1 MQHRHQ
7 LRHFGHLD
15 LLGQIDADRAA
26 DDHGDDDPANVAGIR
41 PQNGGD
47 QRDRHAGDAEQ
58 VALLRRFMARQARRL
73 KINKIAATMYA
84 AVTNPPDICYPLVL
98 AKHLQHALSDG
109 EPTENIDAG
118 DQHGDK
124 GEETHPATMADL
136 QQRTDH
142 DNS

>member
-1 MQHRHQ
+1 MIMAMMIQPTLPESGPRMVA
-7 LRHFGHLD
+7 
-15 LLGQIDADRAA
+15 ISAIAM
-26 DDHGDDDPANVAGIR
+26 PATPNRLPCFDVSW
-41 PQNGGD
+41 
-47 QRDRHAGDAEQ
+47 RDRPA
-58 VALLRRFMARQARRL
+58 RL